1 MVQESAP
8 RGTGYERQDNS
19 ILSSGW
25 EGDCSGGNSRE
36 DIAIYTGWAC
46 AKALEYGM
54 IALWDRVK
62 SIGPSDVEHGL
73 MWGEEQG
80 PGIAGGAIPSINKL
94 VSGVYGGE
102 IRGGVIAYIP
112 VEPPAQGEVG
122 VVLLRRNFPAHTRRQ
137 QRD

>member
-1 MVQESAP
+1 
-8 RGTGYERQDNS
+8 
-19 ILSSGW
+19 
-25 EGDCSGGNSRE
+25 
-36 DIAIYTGWAC
+36 
-46 AKALEYGM
+46 M

-62 SIGPSDVEHGL
+62 SIDPSDVEHRL

-94 VSGVYGGE
+94 VSGVYGGD

-122 VVLLRRNFPAHTRRQ
+122 VVLPGEIFQLIHEGDKGISGLVADAVGFEANGKG
-137 QRD
+137 